1 MKNPVTFS
9 ITDARSVQ
17 KKRQTRQIILLVVII
32 LVVLGA
38 ILVVRVA
45 TMKKE
50 IDTLFPSEAALTPT
64 PAAYAHD
71 GSATLTPAGLETTVP
86 ADASGVTATPGAAAT
101 PGATVTPEATTAP
114 EVTGT
119 DAASTDAAPT
129 EPPAATPA
137 ALPPEENVYLP
148 DGSYLQKISYQARD
162 SAYHKLQKD
171 VEALIKAQTGA
182 RCGFY
187 YINLK
192 NGEEFGY
199 NDMLPFVVGSAFNLP
214 IVTQLYEQ
222 TAEGAFSMTDTLLL
236 ESSDVTSGTGTIKN
250 TAAGTSYDLRY
261 LSYLSMVKKD
271 NTATAMLL
279 RQMGGIDTVN
289 DRLKLISDIVDYRTP
304 AAYVDYSG
312 TTRIGMNRS
321 SARDLAEYMKYFYS
335 KYMITPDVYQTLF
348 NDLARSESDWG
359 IGSAL
364 PSSVQVFH
372 ITGSNTVY
380 GSETDLALISAEESY
395 ILCVTVESS
404 NPEISKLLQ
413 QKLGELVYEYI
424 HGSYS

>member
-17 KKRQTRQIILLVVII
+17 RKRQIRQIILLVVII
-32 LVVLGA
+32 LVILGA

-50 IDTLFPSEAALTPT
+50 IDTLFPSDATLTPT
-64 PAAYAHD
+64 PAAA
-71 GSATLTPAGLETTVP
+71 GAETTPAGLETTAP
-86 ADASGVTATPGAAAT
+86 ADTAAVTAT
-101 PGATVTPEATTAP
+101 PGATVTPGVTVTPEATTVP
-114 EVTGT
+114 ETTGT
-119 DAASTDAAPT
+119 DTSSTDTAPT

-171 VEALIKAQTGA
+171 IEALIKAQTGA

-187 YINLK
+187 YVNLK

-199 NDMLPFVVGSAFNLP
+199 NDMLPFVVGSAINLP

-222 TAEGAFSMTDTLLL
+222 TGEGAFSMTDTLLL
-236 ESSDVTSGTGTIKN
+236 ESSDITSGTGTIKN
-250 TAAGTSYDLRY
+250 TGIGTSYDLRY
-261 LSYLSMVKKD
+261 LSYLSIVKKD

-279 RQMGGIDTVN
+279 RQMGGIDAVN
-289 DRLKLISDIVDYRTP
+289 DRMKLISDIVDYRTNS
-304 AAYVDYSG
+304 AYVDYSG
-312 TTRIGMNRS
+312 TSQIGMNRS
-321 SARDLAEYMKYFYS
+321 SAQDLAKYMKYFYS

-348 NDLARSESDWG
+348 NDLARSESEWG
-359 IGSAL
+359 TGSAL
-364 PSSVQVFH
+364 PSTVPVFH

-380 GSETDLALISAEESY
+380 GSETDLALIAAEEPY

-404 NPEISKLLQ
+404 SPEISRLLQ
-413 QKLGELVYEYI
+413 QKLGELVYAYV
-424 HGSYS
+424 HGSYT